1 MKKRLI
7 SALLLAA
14 FLTLGT
20 AGCGGSQ
27 PAEAPPASSE
37 VQSGGQPAAS
47 SAAEGGWVGGAT
59 EKDAKIVKI
68 QGKAAPRPDGGYK
81 FGYTCM
87 DGTNPFFVTI
97 QNEIK
102 KKVEANGDTLISTDP
117 ANKVSLQI
125 TQVEDMISQGID
137 AIFMNPAEA
146 DGILPALDELKA
158 AGIPI
163 INFDTEVSSLGDYCF
178 SYVGSDNYNAGKVC
192 GEDLVKKLPNGGNI
206 IVIDSPTMNSVV
218 DRTNGFMDAI
228 KGHNFTVAA
237 QQDGKGNLQK
247 SMGIAEDLLQSH
259 GDVVAIFGGN
269 DPTAL
274 GCLAAANAAG
284 LKNTKIYGVDGSP
297 DFKAELVKS
306 GSLLEGTGAQSPV
319 SIADTSVEVLYQFLK
334 GEPVDSRYPVKTFL
348 ITKDNVS
355 QYGTDQWQ

>member
-1 MKKRLI
+1 MKKIVSLF
-7 SALLLAA
+7 LCAA
-14 FLTLGT
+14 FMVAIAT
-20 AGCGGSQ
+20 GCGNSQ
-27 PAEAPPASSE
+27 PTEGTPASSASPSSE
-37 VQSGGQPAAS
+37 QSAVDSGTADAS
-47 SAAEGGWVGGAT
+47 IGGAT
-59 EKDAKIVKI
+59 EKDEKVVKI
-68 QGKAAPRPDGGYK
+68 QGKAIPRPAGGYK

-102 KKVEANGDTLISTDP
+102 KKVEENGDTLITTDP

-146 DGILPALDELKA
+146 DGIQPALDELKK

-163 INFDTEVSSLGDYCF
+163 INFDTEVSKMGDYCF

-192 GEDLVKKLPNGGNI
+192 GEDLVKKCPNGGDI
-206 IVIDSPTMNSVV
+206 IVIDSPTMNSIV
-218 DRTNGFMDAI
+218 DRTSGFMDAI
-228 KGHNFTVAA
+228 KGHGFKVVA
-237 QQDGKGNLQK
+237 QQDGKGNLQT
-247 SMGIAEDLLQSH
+247 SMGIVEDLLQSH
-259 GDVVAIFGGN
+259 GNVVAIFGGN

-284 LKNTKIYGVDGSP
+284 LKKTLVYGVDGSP

-306 GSLLEGTGAQSPV
+306 DSLLEATGAQSPV
-319 SIADTSVEVLYQFLK
+319 NIADKSVEVLYKFLK
-334 GEPVDSRYPVKTFL
+334 GESVDSRYPIKTFL
-348 ITKDNVS
+348 ITKENVKE
-355 QYGTDQWQ
+355 YGTDKWQ